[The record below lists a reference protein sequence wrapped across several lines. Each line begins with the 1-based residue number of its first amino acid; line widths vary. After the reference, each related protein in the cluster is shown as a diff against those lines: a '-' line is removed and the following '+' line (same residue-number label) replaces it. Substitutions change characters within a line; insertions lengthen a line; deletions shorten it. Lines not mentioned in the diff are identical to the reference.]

1 MNKTCIMTAAAVF
14 GIAGAAVAFDTV
26 VVDISGLDSNEL
38 QGDALNVIIDVVG
51 FNVGDIITDIEYTIV
66 DLTPIGASWS
76 VESVYSLTDGGN
88 FVLDN
93 SGGAFTYDGTANN
106 SDPYT
111 GAGVHDIDDYVMTTD
126 TLTIE
131 LHEWDFNDNAGSAD
145 ATYGEGSFLTINYTA
160 VPAPGALA
168 LLGIGGLAGLGRRRR
183 A

>member
-1 MNKTCIMTAAAVF
+1 MNKTCILTAAAVF
-14 GIAGAAVAFDTV
+14 GIAGAAMAFDTV
-26 VVDISGLDSNEL
+26 VVDLSGLNSNGF
-38 QGDALNVIIDVVG
+38 QGDPTNEIIELAG
-51 FNVGDIITDIEYTIV
+51 FNVGDIITDIEYTIN
-66 DLTPIGASWS
+66 LTPVSPSWS

-93 SGGAFTYDGTANN
+93 SSGAFVFDGSANN
-106 SDPYT
+106 SDPYS

-131 LHEWDFNDNAGSAD
+131 LHEWDFDDIAGGAD